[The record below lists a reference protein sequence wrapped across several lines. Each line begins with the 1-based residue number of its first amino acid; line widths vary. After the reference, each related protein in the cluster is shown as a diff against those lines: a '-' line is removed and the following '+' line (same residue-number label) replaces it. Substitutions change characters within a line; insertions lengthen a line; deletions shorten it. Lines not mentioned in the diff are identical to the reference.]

1 MASQGGVGWPDEA
14 TRLSPAPARHES
26 RLVIAGLGW
35 PSRPGKG
42 SGGTAV
48 ASGWP
53 GPVTRTAA
61 RVRQAVVGAVSRET
75 NRSGPAAEP
84 AAGDEAQGNGT
95 VRTRER
101 PAGGAAGPAEGGP
114 AIEEMAQA
122 TAGAQ
127 AAAGEAGGTPGEG
140 HRVPREGGPVP
151 KDSGGAAGGGP
162 GRHAAPAVGSVQAA
176 LAALGGKE
184 REWPRPASCRV
195 ITIANQKGGVGKTT
209 TAVNLAVCLALHG
222 RRVLVVD
229 LDPQGNASTAL
240 DVDHRAGTPSVY
252 NVLIEDQPLA
262 SIIRPVAGIPGLH
275 CVPAAIDLAGAE
287 IELVPLVAR
296 EARLNR
302 ALASY
307 DASGLDYILIDCPPS
322 LGLLTVNAL
331 VAATEVLI
339 PIQAEYYAL
348 EGLEQLL
355 RTVELVR
362 GHLNPALFVS
372 TILLTMY
379 DGRTRL
385 AAQVAEEVR
394 EHFGDVV
401 LGAVIPRSVRVSEAP
416 SYGQSV
422 ITYDP
427 GSSGAQA
434 YLDAA
439 REVAFRAAALGQT
452 G

>member
-1 MASQGGVGWPDEA
+1 MPRQEGIPGDGPGSRAVPTG
-14 TRLSPAPARHES
+14 SPA
-26 RLVIAGLGW
+26 
-35 PSRPGKG
+35 
-42 SGGTAV
+42 
-48 ASGWP
+48 
-53 GPVTRTAA
+53 
-61 RVRQAVVGAVSRET
+61 
-75 NRSGPAAEP
+75 
-84 AAGDEAQGNGT
+84 
-95 VRTRER
+95 
-101 PAGGAAGPAEGGP
+101 
-114 AIEEMAQA
+114 
-122 TAGAQ
+122 
-127 AAAGEAGGTPGEG
+127 
-140 HRVPREGGPVP
+140 
-151 KDSGGAAGGGP
+151 
-162 GRHAAPAVGSVQAA
+162 QAA

-184 REWPRPASCRV
+184 REWPRPTSCRV

-209 TAVNLAVCLALHG
+209 TAVNLAACLALHG
-222 RRVLVVD
+222 RQVLVVD
-229 LDPQGNASTAL
+229 LDPQGNASTAF
-240 DVDHRAGTPSVY
+240 DIEHRAGTPSVY
-252 NVLIEDQPLA
+252 NVLVEDQPLA
-262 SIIRPVAGIPGLH
+262 GIVRPVAGIPGLF
-275 CVPAAIDLAGAE
+275 CAPATIDLAGAE

-302 ALASY
+302 ALAGY

-339 PIQAEYYAL
+339 PIQCEYYAL

-362 GHLNPALFVS
+362 GHLNPELFVS

-385 AAQVAEEVR
+385 ASQVAEEVR

-401 LGAVIPRSVRVSEAP
+401 LSAVIPRSVRVSEAP

-439 REVAFRAAALGQT
+439 REVAFRAATLGQA